1 MKKEIYI
8 TILYDYYESLLKEE
22 DKKYFEDYYFENLSL
37 SEISENNNISRT
49 AIHKRIKKVEQT
61 LESFESKLKLYDK
74 EKKIMNLIKDEEL
87 KEKIKNILNN

>member
-8 TILYDYYESLLKEE
+8 TILYDYYESLLKED
-22 DKKYFEDYYFENLSL
+22 DKKYFKDYYFENLSL

-74 EKKIMNLIKDEEL
+74 EKRIMSLIKDEEL

>member
-8 TILYDYYESLLKEE
+8 TILYDYYESLLKED
-22 DKKYFEDYYFENLSL
+22 DKKYFKDYYFENLSL
-37 SEISENNNISRT
+37 SEISENNDISRT

-74 EKKIMNLIKDEEL
+74 EKKIMSLIKDEEL

>member
-8 TILYDYYESLLKEE
+8 TILYDYYESLLKED
-22 DKKYFEDYYFENLSL
+22 DKKYFKDYYFENLSL
-37 SEISENNNISRT
+37 SEISENNDISRA
-49 AIHKRIKKVEQT
+49 AIHKRIKKVEQA

-74 EKKIMNLIKDEEL
+74 EKKIMSLIKDEEL